1 MLDKATEQ
9 DVIILVFRSFRASS
23 IGVLALI
30 FFMFSAPGA
39 MFGAT
44 TAKKPAAKRAKTTA
58 SSRSKSRKKARSRSR
73 HVAMSPVRKV
83 KIHRA
88 FVASAQLK
96 LMAKQ
101 LLADR
106 TPQAYAGVERYAARH
121 RADDGGQLAHLLL
134 GYAHLQDKD
143 YDKAT
148 KELKLAAAKDWEL
161 SDYAD
166 FFLAQAATATA
177 NQQEI
182 ADDLQRFPEKHPDSL
197 FIRDA
202 GLMRASAL
210 ISLSKPEEAV
220 HLLESMRDAHS
231 DVEFALGKAYL
242 AAGQQEKAISVWN
255 HLYVEMPLSNEAA
268 AAQLE
273 LVKIGATGIV
283 VSPTLEQRK
292 LRADLLMKGRRYD
305 QAATEYRAILD
316 SIRSDMSQQPQQR
329 ELQVK
334 LAGSLYH
341 TKQLD
346 QAKSLL
352 DSLPEGHNE
361 VEAQRLYYLHEIAR
375 SREEGDKEREILTK
389 LMQEFPAS
397 PWLSE
402 ALLSASNMY
411 LLRPDYKT
419 AIENYVAQYKLFPE
433 GKYSP
438 YSHWKAAWL
447 NLRLGNRDEAKR
459 LMEEQIALYPAGQEV
474 PPALYW
480 RARLAEEDHDLDRAG
495 EYYAFILQRFDHYY
509 YAGLARERLRF
520 KFDTSKHDPLLDKIP
535 ADTDVDK
542 ADFEAPA
549 DDLRVARAHLLANA
563 AMYDYATRELQSE
576 PDKVYAKAEIARLYL
591 DQDRPDRALQTLKHA
606 VPGYFSEDVSGMPQW
621 AWEILF
627 PKSYWSDLSR
637 YATAN
642 GLDPYLV
649 ASLIRQESEFNPQA
663 VSRANAW
670 GLMQLLPPVGKKLAK
685 EVKIRHFNQD
695 QLVNPTTNL
704 QLGTRY
710 FKHMVDSFGGQVEYA
725 LAAYNAGSNRVKS
738 WQEQGPYRDVHEFV
752 ESIPFTETREY
763 VQAIMRN
770 ATLYRLLY
778 SGSKNATTAS
788 VRRAD

>member
-1 MLDKATEQ
+1 MLDNATEM
-9 DVIILVFRSFRASS
+9 DVIIP
-23 IGVLALI
+23 VLRR
-30 FFMFSAPGA
+30 FSASIITAAVLICFAFTAPTA
-39 MFGAT
+39 AFGQT
-44 TAKKPAAKRAKTTA
+44 TPKKPAAKHAKTATA
-58 SSRSKSRKKARSRSR
+58 SRSKSRAKLRRRSK

-83 KIHRA
+83 KIRRA

-96 LMAKQ
+96 PMAKQ
-101 LLADR
+101 LLADK
-106 TPQAYAGVERYAARH
+106 TPPAYAGVERYAARH
-121 RADDGGQLAHLLL
+121 RADDGGNLAHLLL

-143 YDKAT
+143 YEKAT

-166 FFLAQAATATA
+166 FFLAQAATANA

-182 ADDLQRFPEKHPDSL
+182 ADDLKQFPEKHPDSL
-197 FIRDA
+197 FTRDA

-210 ISLSKPEEAV
+210 ISLSQPNEAV
-220 HLLESMRDAHS
+220 HLLESMRDNHS
-231 DVEFALGKAYL
+231 DVEFALGKAYA
-242 AAGQQEKAISVWN
+242 AAGQQDKAISVWN
-255 HLYVEMPLSNEAA
+255 HLYVEMPLSTEAA
-268 AAQLE
+268 AAQIE
-273 LVKIGATGIV
+273 LVKIGATGMV

-305 QAATEYRAILD
+305 TAGAEYRAILD
-316 SIRSDMSQQPQQR
+316 SIRSDMSQQSQQR

-334 LAGSLYH
+334 LAGTLYR

-352 DSLPEGHNE
+352 DSVSEGSDE

-375 SREEGDKEREILTK
+375 SREEGDKEREILAK
-389 LMQEFPAS
+389 MMQQFPAS

-411 LLRPDYKT
+411 LLRPDYKE
-419 AIENYVAQYKLFPE
+419 AIEDYVAQYKLFPQ

-459 LMEEQIALYPAGQEV
+459 LMEEQIAMYPSGQEV

-480 RARLAEEDHDLDRAG
+480 RARLAEEDLDLDRAG
-495 EYYAFILQRFDHYY
+495 EYYAYILQRFDHFY
-509 YAGLARERLRF
+509 YAGLARQRLHFR
-520 KFDTSKHDPLLDKIP
+520 FDTSKHDPLLEKIP

-542 ADFEAPA
+542 TDFEAPA

-563 AMYDYATRELQSE
+563 AMFDFATRELQSE
-576 PDKVYAKAEIARLYL
+576 PDKVYAKAEIAKLYL

-606 VPGYFSEDVSGMPQW
+606 VPGYFSEEVTDMPQW
-621 AWEILF
+621 AWAILF
-627 PKSYWSDLSR
+627 PKSYWTDLSR
-637 YATAN
+637 YAAAN

-725 LAAYNAGSNRVKS
+725 LAAYNAGSNRVKA
-738 WQEQGPYRDVHEFV
+738 WQDQGPYRDVYEFV

-778 SGSKNATTAS
+778 SGNATTAR
-788 VRRAD
+788 VAEPR